1 MKKPATNLFLILI
14 SSSLLLI
21 NTSLAAKTKTETETE
36 AKTEPGTEKKQE
48 TIWKKK
54 IQPWGEE
61 TYHQLS
67 KWTDEQY
74 QQHPEWKNWLNTIIE
89 KSINTKQL
97 IENYIANINQHD
109 DQPENSLSVP
119 TKQSQAQI
127 LNNIGNDSQLDPLE
141 SPEPLK
147 PVIVHNNKQE
157 NK

>member
-21 NTSLAAKTKTETETE
+21 NTSLAAETKTQAE
-36 AKTEPGTEKKQE
+36 AKTEPGTDKNQE

-54 IQPWGEE
+54 IQPWGKE

-74 QQHPEWKNWLNTIIE
+74 QQHPEWQNWLNTIKE
-89 KSINTKQL
+89 KSSDTKQL
-97 IENYIANINQHD
+97 IKNYIASINQHD

-119 TKQSQAQI
+119 TKQSQAQM

-141 SPEPLK
+141 SPEPLE
-147 PVIVHNNKQE
+147 PVTIHNNKQE